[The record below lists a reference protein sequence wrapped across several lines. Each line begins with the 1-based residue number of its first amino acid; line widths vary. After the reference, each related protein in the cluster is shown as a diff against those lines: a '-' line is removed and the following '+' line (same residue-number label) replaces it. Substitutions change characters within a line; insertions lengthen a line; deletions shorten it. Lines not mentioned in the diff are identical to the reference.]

1 MFGEIK
7 MPLKLVKLGVAAVPG
22 ILEVAEDALDVE
34 PIVIHG
40 TRLAEFGL
48 GLFGSLMVRRGS
60 QWEEPLETL
69 MLASEPLAIKSI
81 YNLVTGAMEGTAI
94 TKEAIEL
101 KLKSR
106 GAGQLRPGEMVPQ
119 LR

>member
-1 MFGEIK
+1 
-7 MPLKLVKLGVAAVPG
+7 MPLKLVKVGVAAIPG
-22 ILEVAEDALDVE
+22 LLEVAEDVMDVD

-40 TRLAEFGL
+40 TRIVEFLAGL
-48 GLFGSLMVRRGS
+48 GGSLMVNERS
-60 QWEEPLETL
+60 PYADPLEAL
-69 MLASEPLAIKSI
+69 MLASEPLAIKTI
-81 YNLVTGAMEGTAI
+81 YSLVSGAMEGAGI

-106 GAGQLRPGEMVPQ
+106 GAGQLRPGELGPQ

>member
-1 MFGEIK
+1 
-7 MPLKLVKLGVAAVPG
+7 MPLKLVKVGVAAIPG
-22 ILEVAEDALDVE
+22 ILEIAEDALDVE
-34 PIVIHG
+34 PEVIHG
-40 TRLAEFGL
+40 TRLAEFGI
-48 GLFGSLMVRRGS
+48 GLVGSLMVKERS
-60 QWEEPLETL
+60 PYADPLEAL

-81 YNLVTGAMEGTAI
+81 YNLVTGAMEGASI